1 MTMTHPE
8 RHVLSR
14 DEVITTRRVIVG
26 GCFLAFL
33 SAAVNAGFLIHM
45 GTSVSHLSGDVA
57 RVGVDVIRSYQE
69 MTGIIANLVTATG
82 GFVTGAAAAG
92 YFIHHPEFTFARPYG
107 RSVAV
112 IGVCLILAHLFLE
125 RAPIAA
131 VLLAS
136 FACGLQNALATHY
149 RGVILRTTH
158 LTGLLTDLG
167 SNIGMRLKGH
177 AIDPWRIGIPA
188 SLAAFFFLGAAFGS
202 ALILWWN
209 LPFLL
214 ILAGLYISGGLG
226 WTVYKHWFRGRA
238 GSRQRISK

>member
-1 MTMTHPE
+1 MNPTTPE
-8 RHVLSR
+8 IAIPSR
-14 DEVITTRRVIVG
+14 EAVVTTRRVIIG

-33 SAAVNAGFLIHM
+33 SAAVNAGFLIHL

-57 RVGVDVIRSYQE
+57 RVGVDAIRSYDE
-69 MTGIIANLVTATG
+69 MTGLIANLVAATA

-112 IGVCLILAHLFLE
+112 IGVCLILAHIFFKPM
-125 RAPIAA
+125 PIAA

-136 FACGLQNALATHY
+136 FSCGLQNALATHY

-167 SNIGMRLKGH
+167 SNMGMRLKGH

-202 ALILWWN
+202 ALILWWD

-226 WTVYKHWFRGRA
+226 WTVYKHCFLRHPPSENPR
-238 GSRQRISK
+238 